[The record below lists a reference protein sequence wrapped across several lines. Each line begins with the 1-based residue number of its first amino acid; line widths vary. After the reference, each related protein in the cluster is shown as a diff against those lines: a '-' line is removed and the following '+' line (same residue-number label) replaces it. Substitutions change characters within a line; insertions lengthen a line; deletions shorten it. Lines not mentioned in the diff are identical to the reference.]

1 MTNHFLGIDPGKSG
15 GAALITAAHQV
26 VSTIKFSETEKD
38 ISEWFLEQLVHDSCS
53 RSTGWDVVACIERVH
68 SMPKQGVASSFKFG
82 QSYGFL
88 RGLLIAHGIRFEAV
102 TPQSWQKAL
111 GCLSR
116 GDKNVTKAKA
126 QEIFPQVKVTHAI
139 ADALLLSEFARRK
152 ELGADGQSW
161 KDMVTEEMKR

>member
-1 MTNHFLGIDPGKSG
+1 MNYFLGVDPGKSG
-15 GAALITAAHQV
+15 GAALITPAYQV

-38 ISEWFLEQLVHDSCS
+38 ISDWFVDIPPS
-53 RSTGWDVVACIERVH
+53 RVVACIERVH

-88 RGLLIAHGIRFEAV
+88 RGLLIAREIRFEAV
-102 TPQSWQKAL
+102 TPGVWQKAM

-116 GDKNVTKAKA
+116 GDKNVTKSKA

-139 ADALLLSEFARRK
+139 ADALLLAEFARRK
-152 ELGADGQSW
+152 ELVS
-161 KDMVTEEMKR
+161 K